1 MKWDRTKRTLGCS
14 RQVILLIT
22 KAGHAVSDVDAAVQ
36 LQVEDVAL
44 VEEEDHL
51 GVSEP
56 LARAH
61 CLPQQV
67 AVLEPVHMLVLHEL
81 LVEARDRREEDD
93 HIHIVEGVPLMRTG
107 IIQYND
113 VISQDLMTQ

>member
-51 GVSEP
+51 CVHKP
-56 LARAH
+56 LAHAH
-61 CLPQQV
+61 HLPQQV
-67 AVLEPVHMLVLHEL
+67 AVLKLVHALVLHKL
-81 LVEARDRREEDD
+81 LVEA
-93 HIHIVEGVPLMRTG
+93 
-107 IIQYND
+107 
-113 VISQDLMTQ
+113 